1 MPAKDPDAVTKAITN
16 RVADA
21 DAVRLDTL
29 VHDTVREYANEW
41 QLETCMSL
49 IEESDRVTVR
59 DIGEAHLMGSVEPA
73 GGETLLEKEIRYN
86 AASAV
91 VEGALDDADADM
103 VSETLGI

>member
-1 MPAKDPDAVTKAITN
+1 MSDPTDAVEEVRHQVETTDSVAI
-16 RVADA
+16 
-21 DAVRLDTL
+21 DTL

-41 QLETCMSL
+41 QLETCMRL

-86 AASAV
+86 AASTV
-91 VEGALDDADADM
+91 VEGALDDADADT
-103 VSETLGI
+103 VTETMGI